1 MWLLLIVAFL
11 STSAF
16 YRSAKSAGLHPD
28 RAASTPFLLLG
39 ALLILSHITY
49 PLLSRFLEYAVNS
62 GSVNSLI
69 LTGFRLALGLA
80 YIALLARNWLALS
93 KHQELVSNRTGLGL
107 ADPGSDS
114 H

>member
-80 YIALLARNWLALS
+80 YIAVLARNWLALS
-93 KHQELVSNRTGLGL
+93 NHQELVSNRTGLGS